1 MHGMYLFQ
9 ELLQFVVQVL
19 SDFLFYVQNVEW
31 LQKQK
36 FILTTNLQQ
45 MHRVRYNLLTVFPF
59 LIQ

>member
-1 MHGMYLFQ
+1 MYLFQ

-31 LQKQK
+31 LQNQK

>member
-1 MHGMYLFQ
+1 MYLFQ
-9 ELLQFVVQVL
+9 KLWQFAVQVL
-19 SDFLFYVQNVEW
+19 SDFLFYIQNVEW
-31 LQKQK
+31 LQNQK